1 MGWLDHST
9 NNVILD
15 AVLTDV
21 GRQFLARNDGSFSIH
36 KFALGDDEV
45 NYNIITKY
53 GRTVGREKIEKNTP
67 IFEALTNQ
75 SHSQKYKLIS
85 VSNPNL
91 LRLPSLSLSGD
102 SNVDGLTSIVTLG
115 RNQQKTSTVTFEQVI
130 QNETSIDVE
139 LRDQTF
145 IIEVPN
151 LFCQIL
157 RNTPEHIDGQQKA
170 TYILTRSP
178 SENAYGGSSV
188 QFTLSV
194 KSLTDALFSVYG
206 TTANKARIKTYIKIT
221 GVQSGAVKDVT
232 VIIDKNL
239 LRNFRNKKWQYL
251 KKFFHRM
258 SKLQD
263 RF

>member
-1 MGWLDHST
+1 MRCNIGFLDHSS
-9 NNVILD
+9 NNIVLD

-45 NYNIITKY
+45 NYNIIGKY
-53 GRTVGREKIEKNTP
+53 GRTVGREKVEKNTP

-75 SHSQKYKLIS
+75 QHSQKYKLVS

-91 LRLPSLSLSGD
+91 LRLPTLSLSGD
-102 SNVDGLTSIVTLG
+102 ANVDGLNGTVTLG
-115 RNQQKTSTVTFEQVI
+115 RSQQKTASVTVEQTI
-130 QNETSIDVE
+130 RNETTIDVE

-151 LFCQIL
+151 LFMQIL
-157 RNTPEHIDGQQKA
+157 RQTPENIDGQQRA
-170 TYILTRSP
+170 TYIVTRSP
-178 SENAYGGSSV
+178 TENSFGGSSV

-194 KSLTDALFSVYG
+194 KSITDALFTVHG
-206 TTANKARIKTYIKIT
+206 TTANKAKIKAYVKVT
-221 GVQSGAVKDVT
+221 GVQSGAVKDIV

-239 LRNFRNKKWQYL
+239 
-251 KKFFHRM
+251 
-258 SKLQD
+258 
-263 RF
+263 

>member
-1 MGWLDHST
+1 MGFLDNST
-9 NNVILD
+9 NNIVLD

-45 NYNIITKY
+45 NYTIISKY

-67 IFEALTNQ
+67 VFEALTNQ
-75 SHSQKYKLIS
+75 VHSQKYKMIS
-85 VSNPNL
+85 ISNPNL
-91 LRLPSLSLSGD
+91 LRLPALSLSGD
-102 SNVDGLTSIVTLG
+102 ANVDGLNSTVTLG
-115 RNQQKTSTVTFEQVI
+115 RNQQKTSTATIEQVI

-145 IIEVPN
+145 IVEVPN

-157 RNTPEHIDGQQKA
+157 RNTPENIDGQQLA

-178 SENAYGGSSV
+178 SENAFGGSSV

-206 TTANKARIKTYIKIT
+206 STANKSLIKAYVKVT
-221 GVQSGAVKDVT
+221 GVQSGAVMDIT
-232 VIIDKNL
+232 VIINKNL
-239 LRNFRNKKWQYL
+239 LGPPLEHERIFSI
-251 KKFFHRM
+251 H
-258 SKLQD
+258 
-263 RF
+263 